1 MSASVASLA
10 GVRAPAVRPAAAK
23 SASITKRARVS
34 ARPARAARAARHV
47 AAAGDA
53 AMESLQF
60 LKPEEAKAVR
70 DAFGTP
76 AYVYDLARLEEQATK
91 ALAFPN
97 AFGLTVRYAMKAS
110 PNAAILKVF
119 RKKGLNIDASSG
131 YEVHRAVKAGFD
143 YADISLSTQEFPD
156 FFPELVE
163 KGLKV
168 NACSLSQLEAFGK
181 AFPGGDVGLRFN
193 PGLGSGGTG
202 KTNVGGPSSSFGIW
216 HELLPEAKA
225 LCEKYDLNV
234 VRIHTHIGSGSDPAV
249 WTKTSGMSLD
259 LCRSFP
265 TVTTLNLG
273 GGYKVGRMSNEQ
285 STDLQVVGNPVK
297 ELFEA
302 YAKETGVELTLE
314 IEPGTFLLAN
324 SCCIVATVQ
333 DKVTTGTDEG
343 HTFLK
348 LDAGMTEV
356 LRPSLYAAQHP
367 LVAVSA
373 DGSSPASK
381 ASYVVVGHCCES
393 GDLLTPGPDDAESIA
408 EREMGAVERGDMLV
422 VEGAGAYC
430 AGMSSKNYNSFPEAP
445 EVMRGRDGTMHLIR
459 KRQSLEQILENEL
472 ELADDACA

>member
-1 MSASVASLA
+1 MSASVASVA
-10 GVRAPAVRPAAAK
+10 GGRAPAVRSAAAK
-23 SASITKRARVS
+23 SASVTKRARVS
-34 ARPARAARAARHV
+34 ARPARATRGVRQV

-60 LKPEEAKAVR
+60 LKPEEAKALR
-70 DAFGTP
+70 DEFGTP

-181 AFPGGDVGLRFN
+181 AFPGGDIGLRFN

-265 TVTTLNLG
+265 TVRTLNLG
-273 GGYKVGRMSNEQ
+273 GGYKVGRMAYEQ
-285 STDLQVVGNPVK
+285 STDLQVVGSPVK

-302 YAKETGVELTLE
+302 YAEETGVELRLE

-324 SCCIVATVQ
+324 SCAIVTTVQ
-333 DKVTTGTDEG
+333 DKATTGTDEG
-343 HTFLK
+343 HTFLE

-367 LVAVSA
+367 LVAVAA
-373 DGSSPASK
+373 DGTSPATTEK
-381 ASYVVVGHCCES
+381 YVVVGHCCES

-445 EVMRGRDGTMHLIR
+445 EVMRGRDGKMHLIR
-459 KRQSLEQILENEL
+459 KRQTLEQITTNEV
-472 ELADDACA
+472 ELADDAC

>member
-1 MSASVASLA
+1 MSASVASVA
-10 GVRAPAVRPAAAK
+10 GVRAPAVRSAAAK
-23 SASITKRARVS
+23 SASVTKRARVS
-34 ARPARAARAARHV
+34 ARPARATRGVRQV

-60 LKPEEAKAVR
+60 LKPEEAKALR
-70 DAFGTP
+70 DEFGTP
-76 AYVYDLARLEEQATK
+76 AYVYDLARLEEQAEK

-181 AFPGGDVGLRFN
+181 AFPGGDIGLRFN

-265 TVTTLNLG
+265 TVRTLNLG
-273 GGYKVGRMSNEQ
+273 GGYKVGRMAYEQ
-285 STDLQVVGNPVK
+285 STDLQVVGSPVK

-302 YAKETGVELTLE
+302 YAEETGVELRLE

-324 SCCIVATVQ
+324 SCAIVTTVQ

-367 LVAVSA
+367 LVAVAA
-373 DGSSPASK
+373 DGTSPATTEK
-381 ASYVVVGHCCES
+381 YVVVGHCCES

-445 EVMRGRDGTMHLIR
+445 EVMRGRDGKMHLIR
-459 KRQSLEQILENEL
+459 KRQTLEQITTNEV
-472 ELADDACA
+472 ELADDAC

>member
-10 GVRAPAVRPAAAK
+10 GVRAPAVRSAAAK
-23 SASITKRARVS
+23 SASVTKRARVS
-34 ARPARAARAARHV
+34 ARPARATRGVRQV

-181 AFPGGDVGLRFN
+181 AFPGGDIGLRFN

-265 TVTTLNLG
+265 TVRTLNLG
-273 GGYKVGRMSNEQ
+273 GGYKVGRMAYEQ
-285 STDLQVVGNPVK
+285 STDLQVVGSPVK

-302 YAKETGVELTLE
+302 YAEETGVELRLE

-324 SCCIVATVQ
+324 SCAIVTTVQ

-367 LVAVSA
+367 LVAVAA
-373 DGSSPASK
+373 DGTSPATTEK
-381 ASYVVVGHCCES
+381 YVVVGHCCES

-445 EVMRGRDGTMHLIR
+445 EVMRGRDGKMHLIR
-459 KRQSLEQILENEL
+459 KRQTLEQITTNEV
-472 ELADDACA
+472 ELADDAC

>member
-23 SASITKRARVS
+23 SVSITKRARVS
-34 ARPARAARAARHV
+34 ARPARAARAARQV

-273 GGYKVGRMSNEQ
+273 GGYKVGRMAHEQ

>member
-1 MSASVASLA
+1 MSAVTASLVS
-10 GVRAPAVRPAAAK
+10 VRAVAVRSAAAK
-23 SASITKRARVS
+23 SQKRTRVVS
-34 ARPARAARAARHV
+34 AKPTRATHGV
-47 AAAGDA
+47 STVTYAGDI
-53 AMESLQF
+53 EQLQF
-60 LKPEEAKAVR
+60 LEPAEAKAVR

-76 AYVYDLARLEEQATK
+76 TYVYDLKRLEEQAEK

-131 YEVHRAVKAGFD
+131 YEVYRAVKAGFE
-143 YADISLSTQEFPD
+143 YSDISLSTQEFPD
-156 FFPELVE
+156 FFEELVK

-181 AFPGGDVGLRFN
+181 AFPGGNIGLRFN

-216 HELLPEAKA
+216 HELLPDVKA
-225 LCEKYDLNV
+225 ICEKYELNIE
-234 VRIHTHIGSGSDPAV
+234 RIHTHIGSGSDPAV
-249 WTKTSGMSLD
+249 WNKTSGMSLD
-259 LCRSFP
+259 LCKQFP
-265 TVTTLNLG
+265 TVKTLNLG
-273 GGYKVGRMSNEQ
+273 GGYKVGRMAYEK
-285 STDLQVVGNPVK
+285 STDLQVVGAPVK

-302 YAKETGVELTLE
+302 YAKETGTELQLE

-324 SCCIVATVQ
+324 SCSIVTTVQ
-333 DKVTTGTDEG
+333 DKVTTGTDAG

-373 DGSSPASK
+373 DGTSPKST
-381 ASYVVVGHCCES
+381 SRYVVVGHCCES
-393 GDLLTPGPDDAESIA
+393 GDLMTPGPDDAEEIA
-408 EREMGAVERGDMLV
+408 EREMGELEQGDILV

-445 EVMRGRDGTMHLIR
+445 EVMKGKDGVMHLIR
-459 KRQSLEQILENEL
+459 KRQNLEQILENEV
-472 ELADDACA
+472 ELSDDAC

>member
-1 MSASVASLA
+1 MSASAASLA
-10 GVRAPAVRPAAAK
+10 GVRAPAVRSAAAK
-23 SASITKRARVS
+23 SASVTKRARVS
-34 ARPARAARAARHV
+34 ARPARAARGVLQV

-53 AMESLQF
+53 AVESLQF

-76 AYVYDLARLEEQATK
+76 AYVYDLARLEEQAKK

-131 YEVHRAVKAGFD
+131 YEVRRAVKAGFD

-163 KGLKV
+163 RGLKV
-168 NACSLSQLEAFGK
+168 NACSLSQLEAFGE
-181 AFPGGDVGLRFN
+181 AFPGGEIGLRFN

-249 WTKTSGMSLD
+249 WMKTSGMSLD
-259 LCRSFP
+259 LCREFP
-265 TVTTLNLG
+265 TVKTLNLG
-273 GGYKVGRMSNEQ
+273 GGYKVGRMAYEK
-285 STDLQVVGNPVK
+285 STDLQVVGAPVK

-302 YAKETGVELTLE
+302 YAAETGTELRLE

-324 SCCIVATVQ
+324 SCAVVTTVQ
-333 DKVTTGTDEG
+333 DKVTTGTEEG
-343 HTFLK
+343 HVFLK

-367 LVAVSA
+367 LVAVAA
-373 DGSSPASK
+373 DGTSPKTTAK
-381 ASYVVVGHCCES
+381 YVVVGHCCES

-422 VEGAGAYC
+422 IEGAGAYC

-459 KRQSLEQILENEL
+459 KKQSLEQILENEV
-472 ELADDACA
+472 ELADDAC